1 MLQPGIGFSLF
12 SVRMEEELRNPRGA
26 LTPPSNGPRSA
37 ASSCSVC

>member
-26 LTPPSNGPRSA
+26 LAPPSNGPRSA